1 VSAIS
6 RFGQET
12 DEAVI
17 TVVTDTCA
25 SIPSDLARGL
35 QIEVVPYYIHR
46 GHETLRDETDI
57 TAEEFYRWLASATQL
72 PTTANPGPG
81 DYLQAFERV
90 SPRATQIAV
99 LTMTSKG
106 SGAYQSARIAQ
117 EIAAVQFP
125 HLQVHVLDTLQ
136 VAMVH
141 GWAAIEAARAAQNGA
156 GIEEVLATA
165 QRVSQTGCMLKTA
178 DTLRYL
184 YLGGRIGRAK
194 HLLGTLLNVKPIISM
209 EEGIIVPVGT
219 ARSIP
224 HAMTKMIDLML
235 ERGAAKTPI
244 KVAIT
249 HAAAPERAAALLK
262 LVLAAFD
269 CVEVLVTQLS
279 PALGVHTGPGC
290 VGVNFFPV
298 H

>member
-1 VSAIS
+1 MIAI
-6 RFGQET
+6 
-12 DEAVI
+12 
-17 TVVTDTCA
+17 VTDTCA
-25 SIPSDLARGL
+25 SIPRSLVESL
-35 QIEVVPYYIHR
+35 QIELVPYYIHR
-46 GHETLRDETDI
+46 GHETLRDEVDV
-57 TAEEFYRWLASATQL
+57 TAEEFYRWLPSATPL

-81 DYLQAFERV
+81 DYLRAFERV
-90 SPRATQIAV
+90 VARASQIVV

-106 SGAYQSARIAQ
+106 SGAYQSAQIAR
-117 EIAAVQFP
+117 EIAASQFP
-125 HLQVHVLDTLQ
+125 HLRIHVLDTLQ

-141 GWAAIEAARAAQNGA
+141 GWAAVEAARAAQSGA

-165 QRVSQTGCMLKTA
+165 QRVSRTGCMLKTA

-194 HLLGTLLNVKPIISM
+194 HLIGTLLNVKPIISM
-209 EEGIIVPVGT
+209 EEGVIVPMGT

-224 HAMTKMIDLML
+224 HAMRKMIDLMAT
-235 ERGAAKTPI
+235 RGAARSPI

-262 LVLAAFD
+262 LVLDAFD
-269 CVEVLVTQLS
+269 CVEALVTQLS

-298 H
+298 S

>member
-1 VSAIS
+1 MIAI
-6 RFGQET
+6 
-12 DEAVI
+12 
-17 TVVTDTCA
+17 VTDTCA
-25 SIPSDLARGL
+25 SIPHALAESL
-35 QIEVVPYYIHR
+35 QIELVPYYIHR
-46 GHETLRDETDI
+46 GHETLRDEIDI
-57 TAEEFYRWLASATQL
+57 TAEEFYQWLPSATQL

-90 SPRATQIAV
+90 SARASQIVV

-106 SGAYQSARIAQ
+106 SGAYQSAQIAR
-117 EIAAVQFP
+117 EIAATQLP
-125 HLQVHVLDTLQ
+125 HLRIHVLDTLQ

-141 GWAAIEAARAAQNGA
+141 GWAAVEAARAAQNDA
-156 GIEEVLATA
+156 GIEEVLAAA

-209 EEGIIVPVGT
+209 EDGIIVPVGT

-224 HAMTKMIDLML
+224 HAMSRMIELMA
-235 ERGAAKTPI
+235 ERGAAQMPI
-244 KVAIT
+244 KVAVT

-262 LVLAAFD
+262 MVLAAFE

>member
-1 VSAIS
+1 MIA
-6 RFGQET
+6 
-12 DEAVI
+12 
-17 TVVTDTCA
+17 VVTDTCA
-25 SIPSDLARGL
+25 SIPHALAESL
-35 QIEVVPYYIHR
+35 QIELVPYYIHCE
-46 GHETLRDETDI
+46 HETLRDEIDI
-57 TAEEFYRWLASATQL
+57 TAEAFYKWLPSAARL

-81 DYLQAFERV
+81 DYLKAFERV
-90 SPRATQIAV
+90 SARASQIVV
-99 LTMTSKG
+99 LTMTSRG
-106 SGAYQSARIAQ
+106 SGAYQSACIAR
-117 EIAAVQFP
+117 ELASEQFP
-125 HLQVHVLDTLQ
+125 RLQIHVLDTLQ

-141 GWAAIEAARAAQNGA
+141 GWAAVEAARAAQCGA
-156 GIEEVLATA
+156 GIDEVLATA
-165 QRVSQTGCMLKTA
+165 QRVSQSGRMLKTA

-209 EEGIIVPVGT
+209 QEGIIVPVGT
-219 ARSIP
+219 ARSIS
-224 HAMTKMIDLML
+224 HAMTKMLDLMT
-235 ERGAAKTPI
+235 EWGAAKTPI
-244 KVAIT
+244 KVAVT

-298 H
+298 R

>member
-1 VSAIS
+1 VIAI
-6 RFGQET
+6 
-12 DEAVI
+12 
-17 TVVTDTCA
+17 VTDTCA
-25 SIPSDLARGL
+25 SIPRTLVESL
-35 QIEVVPYYIHR
+35 QIELVPYYIHR
-46 GHETLRDETDI
+46 GDETLRDEVDI
-57 TAEEFYRWLASATQL
+57 TAEEFYRWLPSATQL

-81 DYLQAFERV
+81 DYLQAFERA
-90 SPRATQIAV
+90 STRASQIVV

-106 SGAYQSARIAQ
+106 SGAYQSAQIAR
-117 EIAAVQFP
+117 EIAAAQFP
-125 HLQVHVLDTLQ
+125 HLQIHVLDTLQ

-141 GWAAIEAARAAQNGA
+141 GWAAVEAARAAQNGA
-156 GIEEVLATA
+156 GLEEVLTTA
-165 QRVSQTGCMLKTA
+165 QRISRTGCMLKTA

-194 HLLGTLLNVKPIISM
+194 HLLGTLLSAKPIITM

-224 HAMTKMIDLML
+224 HAMRKMIDLMA
-235 ERGAAKTPI
+235 ERGAAKAPI

-249 HAAAPERAAALLK
+249 HAAAHERAAALLK
-262 LVLAAFD
+262 LVLAAFE

-298 H
+298 R

>member
-1 VSAIS
+1 MIAI
-6 RFGQET
+6 
-12 DEAVI
+12 
-17 TVVTDTCA
+17 VTDTCA
-25 SIPSDLARGL
+25 SIPRAMVESL
-35 QIEVVPYYIHR
+35 QIELVPYYIHR
-46 GHETLRDETDI
+46 GDESLRDEVDI
-57 TAEEFYRWLASATQL
+57 TAEEFYRWLPSATQL

-90 SPRATQIAV
+90 ATRASQIVV

-106 SGAYQSARIAQ
+106 SGAYQSAQIAR
-117 EIAAVQFP
+117 EIAAAQFP
-125 HLQVHVLDTLQ
+125 HLQIHVLDTLQ

-141 GWAAIEAARAAQNGA
+141 GWAAVEAARAAQNGA
-156 GIEEVLATA
+156 GIEEVLTTA
-165 QRVSQTGCMLKTA
+165 QRISRTGCMLKTA

-194 HLLGTLLNVKPIISM
+194 HLLGTLLNAKPIITM

-224 HAMTKMIDLML
+224 HAMNKMIDLMA
-235 ERGAAKTPI
+235 ERGAAQTPI

-249 HAAAPERAAALLK
+249 HAAAHERAAALLK
-262 LVLAAFD
+262 LVLAAFE

-298 H
+298 R